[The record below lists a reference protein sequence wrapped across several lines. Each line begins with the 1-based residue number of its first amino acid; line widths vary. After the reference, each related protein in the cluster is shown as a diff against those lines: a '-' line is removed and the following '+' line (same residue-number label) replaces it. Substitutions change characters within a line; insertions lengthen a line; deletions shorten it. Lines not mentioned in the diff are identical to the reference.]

1 MWAEASPRLSISP
14 VSRGSFPWILIGA
27 VTFPAGVC
35 VLAAIAGSP
44 GMPGTG
50 GRRPIDLL
58 IWIHMHARSPRRR
71 CPGRLV
77 SLHSGSWQRDPAS
90 ANGARAE
97 QLPFG
102 DAFPNGENSPPAQS
116 ANNDVAKFPL
126 FPRRA
131 CAHPKSGGSRQ
142 PLDRQVRYYSESV
155 EVASRDFG
163 TSVAATGTGGGLR
176 LKKAP

>member
-1 MWAEASPRLSISP
+1 MHVRPGE
-14 VSRGSFPWILIGA
+14 GA
-27 VTFPAGVC
+27 
-35 VLAAIAGSP
+35 LAALYPCIQDP
-44 GMPGTG
+44 GKGI
-50 GRRPIDLL
+50 RP
-58 IWIHMHARSPRRR
+58 
-71 CPGRLV
+71 
-77 SLHSGSWQRDPAS
+77 S